1 MNQIIHENT
10 DVTNLFRTHRYRNLF
25 MGTQVYVATYLRN
38 HRCGKLF
45 TVLTMVSD
53 IRILINNL
61 RHLCSHNNFRH
72 PCFHK

>member
-45 TVLTMVSD
+45 TITTMPHIIYNITNVP
-53 IRILINNL
+53 N
-61 RHLCSHNNFRH
+61 C
-72 PCFHK
+72 